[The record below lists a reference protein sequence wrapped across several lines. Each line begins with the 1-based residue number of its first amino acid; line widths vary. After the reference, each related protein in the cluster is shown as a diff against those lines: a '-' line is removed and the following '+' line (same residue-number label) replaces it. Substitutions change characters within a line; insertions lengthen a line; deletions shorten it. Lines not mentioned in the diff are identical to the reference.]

1 MEGLLALRKVPL
13 FSHLS
18 LEQLETISQLMH
30 PVEYLAGEIMMRQG
44 DFGEELYVLLEG
56 EARAYRNYGTD
67 YQIYLSTMRPVSY
80 IGEVAI
86 LDQAAR
92 SATVLVTEDARLL
105 TLGAE
110 PSES

>member
-1 MEGLLALRKVPL
+1 
-13 FSHLS
+13 
-18 LEQLETISQLMH
+18 
-30 PVEYLAGEIMMRQG
+30 MMRQG
-44 DFGEELYVLLEG
+44 DPGEELYVLLEG

-110 PSES
+110 PFRELILQTPEMSFEVFRVLTERIRQAERRDTEPS